1 MITGGWEYVIAA
13 YAMLWVVL
21 GSYAV
26 SIAIRWRRLER
37 GKK

>member
-13 YAMLWVVL
+13 YTLVWVVL
-21 GSYAV
+21 GCYAV
-26 SIAIRWRRLER
+26 SVAVRWRRLQG